1 MIKFLIIFFM
11 LGCTFYTILTI
22 IKNLHLYKSKNNTI
36 HSVQLSKLG
45 PKGFAKHID
54 YLTEDLY

>member
-1 MIKFLIIFFM
+1 MIKFLIILLI

-22 IKNLHLYKSKNNTI
+22 IKNFRLYKLKNNTT
-36 HSVQLSKLG
+36 HSVPLSKLG
-45 PKGFAKHID
+45 PKGFVKHLD